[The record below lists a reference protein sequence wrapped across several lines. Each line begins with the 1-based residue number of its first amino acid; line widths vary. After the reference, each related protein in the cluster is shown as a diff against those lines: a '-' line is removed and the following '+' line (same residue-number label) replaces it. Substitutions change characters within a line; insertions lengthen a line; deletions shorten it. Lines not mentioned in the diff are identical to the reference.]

1 MPAAAYVDGWRSLLT
16 GDPAPEPPAG
26 SRPAGVLVPV
36 VSGPE
41 PTLVFTRRTEH
52 LSRHAGEIS
61 FPGGLPHDGDEDLRA
76 TALRETQEELGI
88 EPSAVEVLGALSPVH
103 TFVSA
108 ILIVP
113 FVGSLVARP
122 AYRPN
127 PAEIDEVLEFGVAD
141 LDAAEAIVELP
152 RGDRVYR
159 GYAYE
164 MPNATIWGAT
174 ASIVH
179 DLLETIRAGVGTV
192 AGESRAGRGENR

>member
-1 MPAAAYVDGWRSLLT
+1 MPAATDIGRWRTLLV
-16 GDPAPEPPAG
+16 GDPSAEPPPG

-36 VSGPE
+36 VAAPE

-61 FPGGLPHDGDEDLRA
+61 FPGGLRHDEDDDLRA
-76 TALRETQEELGI
+76 TALRETYEELGI
-88 EPSAVEVLGALSPVH
+88 EPSSVEVLGALAPVH

-113 FVGSLVARP
+113 FVGSLSTP
-122 AYRPN
+122 PTYRPN
-127 PAEIDEVLEFGVAD
+127 PAEIDEVLEFALAD
-141 LDAAEAIVELP
+141 LDAAEAIVEFP
-152 RGDRVYR
+152 RGDRVHR

-174 ASIVH
+174 AFIVH
-179 DLLETIRAGVGTV
+179 DLLETIRTGGRPGT
-192 AGESRAGRGENR
+192 GEPDEAADG